1 MSNADCLKTLLTN
14 TRSYPVLRALD
25 VLLYNNSKGTANN
38 YELATFVKYG
48 LVKLPD
54 LLFPFFQEDDVLPS
68 SPPHP

>member
-1 MSNADCLKTLLTN
+1 MSNADCLKALLTN

-38 YELATFVKYG
+38 YELATFVKYV